1 MPYIVYLTADESLT
15 QTYRVINIVLSW
27 DDELQFQVD
36 VQRVAGKLRATMKID
51 FASLNLT
58 ILTGKKAKSLMS
70 SYTRH
75 LVVDA
80 GSYLRTRT
88 IAIPWCV
95 WHLRKE

>member
-1 MPYIVYLTADESLT
+1 M
-15 QTYRVINIVLSW
+15 

-51 FASLNLT
+51 FASVSPI
-58 ILTGKKAKSLMS
+58 ILTGEKAKSLMS

-80 GSYLRTRT
+80 GSY
-88 IAIPWCV
+88 
-95 WHLRKE
+95 